1 MEFIISTEAI
11 QKAIKVLSVVTKA
24 NAIDATGRIL
34 IESTE
39 NNTVELVANNGN
51 TSALYTVED
60 VEVIEPGRL
69 SVGFSNINNFI
80 MSFRMWDG
88 ESGSKTMRFKSSEK
102 NITIVVDNIYGNG
115 KKTKAQLK
123 LVSFN
128 PLLITT
134 PKKFERT
141 DLILNST
148 IFRNATNKVL
158 YAINQKA
165 DFGLAALQGM
175 NIQFDENYMYFAGSD
190 GRVLSEYQVN
200 NVSGRL
206 TGNIIL
212 HYDFIMGLR
221 RLINDNIK
229 MAIEINDNSIS
240 VKFNNIIFTGR
251 LIIGQEFPDYRKT
264 FEQFSKYLNFR
275 KDFLVEAL
283 SPFIDVLD
291 TEDNFRITFEIKDKL
306 FKLYNDHANME
317 SEIDIEGGLDISI
330 DINGRLFLNSIDAI
344 KDEAILIKFSDNN
357 QFIIMDSSTYN
368 DQKAIVSTL
377 RKR

>member
-60 VEVIEPGRL
+60 VEIIEPGRL

-80 MSFRMWDG
+80 MSFRIWDG

-134 PKKFERT
+134 PKKFEKN

-148 IFRNATNKVL
+148 IFRNATNKIL

-165 DFGLAALQGM
+165 DYGLAALQGM

-264 FEQFSKYLNFR
+264 FEQFSKYLNFK

-291 TEDNFRITFEIKDKL
+291 AEDNFRITLEIKDKL

-317 SEIDIEGGLDISI
+317 SEIDIEGGLNISI
-330 DINGRLFLNSIDAI
+330 DVNGRLFLSSIDAI